1 MLGKMRKSY
10 TAFTKIMERINMN
23 KNSTQGGRPILNVS
37 NLHAYQRRAVQHI
50 LDKPKS
56 ALFLDMGL

>member
-1 MLGKMRKSY
+1 
-10 TAFTKIMERINMN
+10 MEENNMN
-23 KNSTQGGRPILNVS
+23 KNLTQGGRPILTKDK
-37 NLHAYQRRAVQHI
+37 LHGYQNRAVQHI